1 MIWNLILGLLL
12 NQTDDVKKPVVTR
25 WSFENVETVLFEG
38 ELSFRASG
46 QNMDVKEWGI
56 FTCKAPELPT
66 QKNVQTK
73 VQVLNAKTAPVPV
86 RDFSP
91 LMRTV
96 YLTRLPVKEAI
107 NKDLIDVKVSYQAE
121 LIARKLVPATAD
133 MPVVKVEPLKEQ
145 EKSLYLMEWGDVK
158 FKDKEFQA
166 WMENNKLIRQ
176 AGERDLD
183 FARKVFRQINYK
195 LDFDLAENMDRKS
208 TAVSIM
214 MKSDAGGI
222 SNLFVAILRANKVPA
237 RSLWGRMV
245 MTAAEMEKQKIKG
258 SNQMSVRCE
267 FFAEDIGW
275 VPADPGSALYSK
287 KNKIDPDTCFGIDYA
302 AFFTQHV
309 DPNIDVHNPL
319 SNKRINII
327 ALQSPAYWIYTQ
339 ATTLGTVKVTQDWKV
354 TKREKKMDP
363 VK

>member
-1 MIWNLILGLLL
+1 MILNLILGLLL
-12 NQTDDVKKPVVTR
+12 NQSDDVKKPVVTR

-38 ELSFRASG
+38 ELSFRVSG

-96 YLTRLPVKEAI
+96 YLSRLPVKEAI

-145 EKSLYLMEWGDVK
+145 EKNLYLMEWGDVK

-302 AFFTQHV
+302 AFFSQHV

-327 ALQSPAYWIYTQ
+327 ALQTPAYWIYTQ

>member
-1 MIWNLILGLLL
+1 MILNLILGLLL

-38 ELSFRASG
+38 ELSFRVSG

-73 VQVLNAKTAPVPV
+73 VLVLNAKTAPVPV

-96 YLTRLPVKEAI
+96 YLSRLPVKEAI

-145 EKSLYLMEWGDVK
+145 EKNLYLMEWGDVK

-302 AFFTQHV
+302 AFFSQHV

-354 TKREKKMDP
+354 TKREKKMEP

>member
-1 MIWNLILGLLL
+1 MILNLILGLLL
-12 NQTDDVKKPVVTR
+12 NQSDDVKKPVVTR

-73 VQVLNAKTAPVPV
+73 VLVLNAKTAPVPV

-302 AFFTQHV
+302 AFFSQHV

>member
-1 MIWNLILGLLL
+1 MILNLMLALLL
-12 NQTDDVKKPVVTR
+12 NQTADAKKPEVTR
-25 WSFENVETVLFEG
+25 WKFESVETVLFEG
-38 ELSFRASG
+38 ELSFRVSG

-96 YLTRLPVKEAI
+96 YLSRLPVKEAI

-145 EKSLYLMEWGDVK
+145 EKNLYLMEWGDVK
-158 FKDKEFQA
+158 FKDKEFQT

-302 AFFTQHV
+302 AFFSQHV

-327 ALQSPAYWIYTQ
+327 ALQTPAYWIYTQ

>member
-25 WSFENVETVLFEG
+25 WTFENVETVLFEG

-73 VQVLNAKTAPVPV
+73 VLVLNAKTAPVPV

-96 YLTRLPVKEAI
+96 YLSRLPVKEAI

-145 EKSLYLMEWGDVK
+145 EKNLYLMEWGDVK

-302 AFFTQHV
+302 AFFSQHV

>member
-73 VQVLNAKTAPVPV
+73 VQVLNAKTAPVPI

-96 YLTRLPVKEAI
+96 YLSRLPVKEAI

-145 EKSLYLMEWGDVK
+145 EKNLYLMEWGDVK

>member
-1 MIWNLILGLLL
+1 MILNLIFGLLL

-145 EKSLYLMEWGDVK
+145 EKNLYLMEWGDVK

-302 AFFTQHV
+302 AFFSQHV

-327 ALQSPAYWIYTQ
+327 ALQTPAYWIYTQ

-354 TKREKKMDP
+354 TKREKKTEP

>member
-1 MIWNLILGLLL
+1 MILNLILGLLL
-12 NQTDDVKKPVVTR
+12 NQSDDVKKPVVTR

-46 QNMDVKEWGI
+46 ENMNVKEWGI

-73 VQVLNAKTAPVPV
+73 VLVLNAKTAPVPV

-91 LMRTV
+91 FMRTV
-96 YLTRLPVKEAI
+96 YLNRLIVKEPI

-121 LIARKLVPATAD
+121 LTARKLVPATAD

-145 EKSLYLMEWGDVK
+145 EKNLYLMEWGDVK
-158 FKDKEFQA
+158 FKDKEFQI

-176 AGERDLD
+176 EGERDID

-195 LDFDLAENMDRKS
+195 VDFDFTDKMDRKS
-208 TAVSIM
+208 TAVSVM

-237 RSLWGRMV
+237 RSLWGRMI
-245 MTAAEMEKQKIKG
+245 MSATEMEKLKTKEY
-258 SNQMSVRCE
+258 NQMSVRCE
-267 FFAEDIGW
+267 FFADDIGW

-287 KNKIDPDTCFGIDYA
+287 KNKIDPDMCFGIDYA

-309 DPNIDVHNPL
+309 DPNIDVNNPL

-327 ALQSPAYWIYTQ
+327 ALQTPAYWITTQ
-339 ATTLGTVKVTQDWKV
+339 STTIGPIKVTQDWKV
-354 TKREKKMDP
+354 TKREKKIDP

>member
-1 MIWNLILGLLL
+1 MILNLILGLLL
-12 NQTDDVKKPVVTR
+12 NQADDAKKPVVTR
-25 WSFENVETVLFEG
+25 WKFENVETVLFEG
-38 ELSFRASG
+38 ELSFRVSG
-46 QNMDVKEWGI
+46 ENINVKEWGI
-56 FTCKAPELPT
+56 FTCKAPELAT

-73 VQVLNAKTAPVPV
+73 VQVLNAKTPPVSV

-96 YLTRLPVKEAI
+96 YLSRLPVKEAI
-107 NKDLIDVKVSYQAE
+107 NKDLVDVKASYQAE

-133 MPVVKVEPLKEQ
+133 MPVEKVEPLKEQ
-145 EKSLYLMEWGDVK
+145 EKNLYLMEWGDVK
-158 FKDKEFQA
+158 FKDKEFQT
-166 WMENNKLIRQ
+166 WMENNKVMRQ
-176 AGERDLD
+176 EGERDLD
-183 FARKVFRQINYK
+183 FARRVFRQINYK
-195 LDFDLAENMDRKS
+195 VDFDFSDKMDRKS
-208 TAVSIM
+208 TAVSVM

-245 MTAAEMEKQKIKG
+245 MSAAEIEKQKIKEY
-258 SNQMSVRCE
+258 NQMSVRCE

-275 VPADPGSALYSK
+275 VPVDPGSALYSK
-287 KNKIDPDTCFGIDYA
+287 KNKIDPDICFGIDYA

-309 DPNIDVHNPL
+309 DPNIEVHNPL

-327 ALQSPAYWIYTQ
+327 ALQTPAYWITTQ
-339 ATTLGTVKVTQDWKV
+339 ATSLGTIKVTQDWKV
-354 TKREKKMDP
+354 IKREKKMDP

>member
-96 YLTRLPVKEAI
+96 YLSRLPVKEAI

-302 AFFTQHV
+302 AFFSQHV

>member
-1 MIWNLILGLLL
+1 MILNLILGLLL
-12 NQTDDVKKPVVTR
+12 NQAESPKNPAVTR
-25 WSFENVETVLFEG
+25 WKFENVETVLFEG

-46 QNMDVKEWGI
+46 ENLNVREWGI

-73 VQVLNAKTAPVPV
+73 TQVINAKTPPVPV

-107 NKDLIDVKVSYQAE
+107 NKDSIDVKVSYQAE
-121 LIARKLVPATAD
+121 LTARKLVPADDASP
-133 MPVVKVEPLKEQ
+133 MEKVEPLKEQ
-145 EKSLYLMEWGDVK
+145 ERNLYLMEWGDVK
-158 FKDKEFQA
+158 FKDKDFQV
-166 WMENNKLIRQ
+166 WMENNKVMRRE
-176 AGERDLD
+176 GERDLD
-183 FARKVFRQINYK
+183 FAKRVFRQINYK
-195 LDFDLAENMDRKS
+195 VDFDFSDKMDRKS
-208 TAVSIM
+208 TAVSVM

-245 MTAAEMEKQKIKG
+245 SSASEMEKQKNKEY
-258 SNQMSVRCE
+258 NQMSVRCE
-267 FFAEDIGW
+267 FFAENIGW
-275 VPADPGSALYSK
+275 VPADPGSALFSK
-287 KNKIDPDTCFGIDYA
+287 KNKIDPDICFGIDYA

-327 ALQSPAYWIYTQ
+327 ALQTPAYWITTQ
-339 ATTLGTVKVTQDWKV
+339 ATTIGPIKVTQDWKV
-354 TKREKKMDP
+354 TKRDKKP
-363 VK
+363 ESAK

>member
-1 MIWNLILGLLL
+1 MILNLILGLLL

-96 YLTRLPVKEAI
+96 YLSRLPVKEAI

-145 EKSLYLMEWGDVK
+145 EKNLYLMEWGDVK

-166 WMENNKLIRQ
+166 WMENNKLIRK

-195 LDFDLAENMDRKS
+195 LDFDLADNMDRKS
-208 TAVSIM
+208 TAVCIM
-214 MKSDAGGI
+214 M
-222 SNLFVAILRANKVPA
+222 
-237 RSLWGRMV
+237 
-245 MTAAEMEKQKIKG
+245 
-258 SNQMSVRCE
+258 
-267 FFAEDIGW
+267 
-275 VPADPGSALYSK
+275 
-287 KNKIDPDTCFGIDYA
+287 
-302 AFFTQHV
+302 
-309 DPNIDVHNPL
+309 
-319 SNKRINII
+319 
-327 ALQSPAYWIYTQ
+327 
-339 ATTLGTVKVTQDWKV
+339 
-354 TKREKKMDP
+354 
-363 VK
+363 

>member
-96 YLTRLPVKEAI
+96 YLSRLPVKEAI

-145 EKSLYLMEWGDVK
+145 EKNLYLMEWGDVK

-302 AFFTQHV
+302 AFFSQHV

>member
-1 MIWNLILGLLL
+1 MILNLIFGLLL

-96 YLTRLPVKEAI
+96 YLSRLPVKEAI

-145 EKSLYLMEWGDVK
+145 EKNLYLMEWGDVK

-302 AFFTQHV
+302 AFFSQHI

-327 ALQSPAYWIYTQ
+327 ALQTPAYWIYTQ

>member
-1 MIWNLILGLLL
+1 MILNLILGLLL

-38 ELSFRASG
+38 ELSFRVSG

-96 YLTRLPVKEAI
+96 YLSRLPVKEAI

-145 EKSLYLMEWGDVK
+145 EKNLYLMEWGDVK

-302 AFFTQHV
+302 AFFSQHV

-327 ALQSPAYWIYTQ
+327 ALQTPAYWIYTQ

-354 TKREKKMDP
+354 TKREKKMEP